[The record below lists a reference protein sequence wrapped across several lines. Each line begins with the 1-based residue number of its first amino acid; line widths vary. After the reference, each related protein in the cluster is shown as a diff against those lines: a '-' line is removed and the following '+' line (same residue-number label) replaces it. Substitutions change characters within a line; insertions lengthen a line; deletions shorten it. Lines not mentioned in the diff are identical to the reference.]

1 MNYIG
6 FKALGILNRPKLL
19 LRKTNDNIMVLVT
32 GNKKNVCG
40 SIELLDK
47 WEIWIGESYVLSDL
61 ESLRVFLPLTLIFFL
76 CG

>member
-47 WEIWIGESYVLSDL
+47 
-61 ESLRVFLPLTLIFFL
+61 
-76 CG
+76 